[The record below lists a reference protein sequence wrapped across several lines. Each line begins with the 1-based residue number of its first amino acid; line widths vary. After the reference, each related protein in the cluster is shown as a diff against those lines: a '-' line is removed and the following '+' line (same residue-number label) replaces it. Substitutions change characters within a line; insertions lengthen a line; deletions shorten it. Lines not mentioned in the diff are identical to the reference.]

1 VVSLLF
7 VAAGAVLITAALRKS
22 TEATIGLRDECAQ
35 LEELRSAL
43 EDLRHEADITR
54 AAIDRIRSGSDRSG
68 VDR

>member
-7 VAAGAVLITAALRKS
+7 LAGGAVLITATLRKT

-43 EDLRHEADITR
+43 VDLRDEADSTR
-54 AAIDRIRSGSDRSG
+54 AAIERIRSRDRSG